1 MIDFK
6 SDVTRQV
13 VRGVCEG
20 VVLSVVLWGGAL
32 ALYWL
37 FVG

>member
-20 VVLSVVLWGGAL
+20 VAVWAVVMVM
-32 ALYWL
+32 YWL
-37 FVG
+37 VLPLF